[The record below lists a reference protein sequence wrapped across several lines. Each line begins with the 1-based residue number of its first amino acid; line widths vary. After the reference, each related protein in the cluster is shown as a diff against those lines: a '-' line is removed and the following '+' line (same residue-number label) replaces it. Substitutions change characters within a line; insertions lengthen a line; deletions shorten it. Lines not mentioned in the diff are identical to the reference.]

1 MNILLCLFFSPRIP
15 IWFIFIFI
23 SLLTFAIISSYFF
36 GYIIIIIIAAFK
48 PLSPNSKILV
58 ALGIGL
64 HRLQFLMKM
73 GHISLLSS
81 F

>member
-15 IWFIFIFI
+15 IWFIFI
-23 SLLTFAIISSYFF
+23 SLLTFLIISSYFF

-48 PLSPNSKILV
+48 PLVPNFKILV
-58 ALGIGL
+58 ALGVGL
-64 HRLQFLMKM
+64 YRLPFLVKM
-73 GHISLLSS
+73 GHISLLS

>member
-1 MNILLCLFFSPRIP
+1 M
-15 IWFIFIFI
+15 
-23 SLLTFAIISSYFF
+23 
-36 GYIIIIIIAAFK
+36 IIIAGFK

-58 ALGIGL
+58 ALGVGL
-64 HRLQFLMKM
+64 HRLQFLVKM